1 MKTRTLTQSAL
12 SLVAAGALLFSASAL
27 AMNPTPPPP
36 TDPTPPT
43 DPSPNPDPG
52 QSSPF
57 QRGPDPS
64 VSFLE
69 ARTGPYA
76 VRTRSVSSW
85 SSGFGGGT
93 IHYPTGTTGTMAAI
107 VVIPGFVSAESSIE
121 WWGPKLA
128 SHGFVVMTID
138 TNTGFDQPPSR
149 ARQINNALDYLL
161 NQNSSRFSPING
173 MIDEDRLGVIG
184 WSMGGGG
191 TLRVAEEGRLDA
203 VIPLAPWD
211 TTNFRD
217 VRTPALI
224 IACESDV
231 VAPVFQHA
239 SPFYNEIP
247 DSTPKA
253 FVEIDGGSHYCGNGG
268 GIYNDVLSRFGVS
281 WMKLHLDKDTRYS
294 QFLCGPNHEADRDIS
309 EYRGNCPY

>member
-36 TDPTPPT
+36 TDPDPAPGQ
-43 DPSPNPDPG
+43 PSPY
-52 QSSPF
+52 

-69 ARTGPYA
+69 ARSGPFS
-76 VRTRSVSSW
+76 VRTRSVSSFT
-85 SSGFGGGT
+85 SGFGGGT

-107 VVIPGFVSAESSIE
+107 VVIPGFVSAESSID

-161 NQNSSRFSPING
+161 SQNSSRFSPING

-191 TLRVAEEGRLDA
+191 TLRVAEEGRLKA
-203 VIPLAPWD
+203 AIPLAPWD

-217 VRTPALI
+217 VRTPSLI
-224 IACESDV
+224 IACQSDI
-231 VAPVFQHA
+231 VAPVWQHA

-268 GIYNDVLSRFGVS
+268 GVYDDVLSRFGVS
-281 WMKLHLDKDTRYS
+281 WMKLHLDEDTRYS